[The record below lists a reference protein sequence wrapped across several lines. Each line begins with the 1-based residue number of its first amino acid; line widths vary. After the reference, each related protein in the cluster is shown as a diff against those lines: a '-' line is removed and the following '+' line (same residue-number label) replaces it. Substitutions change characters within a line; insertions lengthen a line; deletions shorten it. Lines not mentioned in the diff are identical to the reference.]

1 MIRSLIP
8 IYELLKKK
16 EAHLDELLN
25 KHKDDDSFQSK
36 HVHKKTLAEEIEEE
50 IIYEIKDRYDH

>member
-1 MIRSLIP
+1 M
-8 IYELLKKK
+8 
-16 EAHLDELLN
+16 DELLN
-25 KHKDDDSFQSK
+25 KHKDDGSFQSK